1 MSDLDQFIEKLKY
14 ELIRE
19 GFVQPGDEKALEML
33 LQRRLRQLLFV
44 WITEGVEE

>member
-1 MSDLDQFIEKLKY
+1 MSDLDQFVQTLTY

-19 GFVQPGDEKALEML
+19 GFALPSDEKALEML
-33 LQRRLRQLLFV
+33 LQKRLRQLRFV